1 MQRLF
6 ENLHA
11 GMPCKTKSSRFL
23 KIKKRNKFLTAEN
36 CPVTMHVSVTS
47 CMPLS
52 ATFNLPQTV
61 PAPPR
66 DPHFSCP
73 RTYATPLCGAM
84 CDLSNPIFTCDCRSL
99 YSFTEANIILLF
111 IFVRALCMHQ
121 ICNALCRVP
130 FADCCTRDAD
140 ALFSAGHD
148 THFLHLSSPHWT
160 IAIHSGT
167 LVFAT
172 QSLSVVRRYCT
183 LMSFCGSSKTQVCL
197 SAHADALCCSFQ
209 SLLRC
214 SRLTRFSS
222 CSV

>member
-1 MQRLF
+1 M
-6 ENLHA
+6 
-11 GMPCKTKSSRFL
+11 TKSSRFL
-23 KIKKRNKFLTAEN
+23 KIKKRNNFLTAKIFL
-36 CPVTMHVSVTS
+36 VTVHVSVMS

-61 PAPPR
+61 PAPPC
-66 DPHFSCP
+66 DPHFSSP

-84 CDLSNPIFTCDCRSL
+84 CDVSNPTFTCDYRSL
-99 YSFTEANIILLF
+99 CSFTEANIIPLF
-111 IFVRALCMHQ
+111 FFVRALRMHQ

-140 ALFSAGHD
+140 ALSSAGHD

-160 IAIHSGT
+160 NAIHSGT

-183 LMSFCGSSKTQVCL
+183 LMSFCGSSRIQVFL
-197 SAHADALCCSFQ
+197 SARADVLCYSFQ
-209 SLLRC
+209 
-214 SRLTRFSS
+214 
-222 CSV
+222 